1 MDINRLKSNKYIK
14 ECIEFTN
21 INDLTQINKGGQSN
35 IFKLEKKDCGI
46 AIVKKYLDKVDIKD
60 IENEINNLKLVNKL
74 IENVCPNF
82 IYMYHYSYEKKYII
96 VEYCDG
102 DLESLFIKNILNEN
116 IFKSILF
123 QLLYGIYAMQTIGI
137 IHNDL
142 KYRNI
147 FYKKT
152 SQEYLYYK
160 IGEDIY
166 KIKTYGYLVLIADF
180 GLSIHVKKNI
190 KEIIKEYYYLPLSN
204 HNSIIIKNILYR
216 NNIKIDN
223 FIITNYLKEFNNVK
237 KEIYSKKIDYKE
249 FSKLYYISLEN
260 KYIDYKKLHDKLNN
274 LLIKE
279 KKYITWIEN
288 YNDFLEN
295 IFVLNMYIPDILN
308 KYFNNNKIKYT
319 TDKVYSI

>member
-1 MDINRLKSNKYIK
+1 
-14 ECIEFTN
+14 
-21 INDLTQINKGGQSN
+21 
-35 IFKLEKKDCGI
+35 
-46 AIVKKYLDKVDIKD
+46 
-60 IENEINNLKLVNKL
+60 
-74 IENVCPNF
+74 
-82 IYMYHYSYEKKYII
+82 MYYYSYKKKYII

-102 DLESLFIKNILNEN
+102 NLESLFIKNILNEN

-237 KEIYSKKIDYKE
+237 KEIYSKKKDYKE
-249 FSKLYYISLEN
+249 FSKLYYNLLEN
-260 KYIDYKKLHDKLNN
+260 KYIDYKKLQVRLDN

-279 KKYITWIEN
+279 KKYIKWIEN
-288 YNDFLEN
+288 YNDFLDN
-295 IFVLNMYIPDILN
+295 IFVVNMYIPDILN
-308 KYFNNNKIKYT
+308 KYFNNNKIKYKP
-319 TDKVYSI
+319 DKVYII